1 MKKILLVSSSKVF
14 LNRNTTLLGR
24 RGLRL
29 FNAKRGDEALKLHE
43 ELHFDLLIVD
53 FKLEDMG
60 GVDLCSLIRK
70 REKPQQT
77 VTILACQNI
86 QNHLELAEACGACAT
101 VVKPIDPVELLKKV
115 GSFLDVQ
122 LGRRHRVE
130 LKVKV
135 LCRDHKLEFFCLS
148 RDISTSGILI
158 QTEQHLEL
166 ESRLTCQF
174 TLPTSYHVE
183 AEGKVIRSTKAMDG
197 LLHFGIS
204 FVAIPKPSQQ
214 EIFNYVNSVITPM
227 PILHDVLS
235 GVQGS

>member
-1 MKKILLVSSSKVF
+1 VKKILLVSSSKVF

-29 FNAKRGDEALKLHE
+29 FNAKSGDEALKLHK
-43 ELHFDLLIVD
+43 ELLFDLIIVD

-60 GVDLCSLIRK
+60 GVDFCSHISK
-70 REKPQQT
+70 REKSQQAFT
-77 VTILACQNI
+77 VLACQNI
-86 QNHLELAEACGACAT
+86 KSHLELAEKCGAHAT
-101 VVKPIDPVELLKKV
+101 LVKPIDPVKLLTKV

-135 LCRDHKLEFFCLS
+135 LCKDHKLEFFCLS

-158 QTEQHLEL
+158 QTEHQLEL
-166 ESRLTCQF
+166 ESRLICQF

-183 AEGKVIRSTKAMDG
+183 AEGKVIRSTKAIDD

-204 FVAIPKPSQQ
+204 FIAIPKPSQQ

-227 PILHDVLS
+227 PIFHDVLS
-235 GVQGS
+235 EAQGS